1 MPGNGVSVDPG
12 ELVSCSSAL
21 DQTLA
26 EAASG
31 LRAACADA
39 ESAGTGF
46 PADLAS
52 PFAAVNEYFA
62 RADSVIQRHLETASA
77 RVLAASES
85 YCSTESSNAER
96 LAEAA
101 DGVR

>member
-21 DQTLA
+21 DQALS

-31 LRAACADA
+31 LQASRSDA
-39 ESAGTGF
+39 ENAGAGF
-46 PADLAS
+46 PADLAG

-62 RADSVIQRHLETASA
+62 RADSAIPRHLEAASA
-77 RVLAASES
+77 RVLAAGES
-85 YCSTESSNAER
+85 YCSTESSNADR
-96 LAEAA
+96 LAGAA
-101 DGVR
+101 DDFR